1 MLVTSRASIMDV
13 GKKKKKV
20 LPRWKK
26 KHPAARVSRPW
37 GVIVKQNKS
46 FRDVFFYF
54 FILRAGY
61 QQQPRRLCVCLRV
74 CARLGGGGFRWSK
87 CWEVCAQQVGNVFC
101 ELEGSVIQ
109 FIYKPWKKKCS
120 NIIPPYGHYCKG
132 ILNQRS
138 GGGKKKKKE
147 RKYTEMQRNTR
158 ESEKK
163 THKPKANK
171 PRGIYLNPV
180 PFMVLLIWTNIVLC
194 VWIKK

>member
-1 MLVTSRASIMDV
+1 MLV
-13 GKKKKKV
+13 KKKKKV
-20 LPRWKK
+20 PPRWKK

-46 FRDVFFYF
+46 FWDVFFYF

-74 CARLGGGGFRWSK
+74 CARLGGGGGFRWSK

-138 GGGKKKKKE
+138 GGGKKKKKKENIQKCREILE
-147 RKYTEMQRNTR
+147 RAKRKHTNQKQT
-158 ESEKK
+158 
-163 THKPKANK
+163 
-171 PRGIYLNPV
+171 NPEAS
-180 PFMVLLIWTNIVLC
+180 IWTLFLL
-194 VWIKK
+194 WFY